1 MDNKMDNRTITTKY
15 FFIFL
20 VTMSLIY
27 LNSSAQQSNASIIAN
42 ENTVPARATHSVGGE
57 PALACVKYEFKHIY
71 DTLQANSPDVKEMSL
86 FLGKNS
92 CKYVDDRIYNSVT
105 PIATVASNSE
115 YSEAS
120 ERINALNN
128 QSLGIY
134 KNYGNSKIS
143 VVDLVVDNISLVEEE
158 IPTIQWKITTE
169 TKEIKG
175 LKCQKAI
182 GDCKGRTYEAW
193 FCKDYP
199 YSAGPW
205 KLSGLPGLIIE
216 ASDKKNQV
224 VFSFVGYGKLSTN
237 TTNDISVPIEI
248 NKIELSAYKKTL
260 DSYIVYQVGDKKFRV
275 MDDGTGNPL
284 TQNVFSGKGSQ
295 IKKIT
300 INNPIELK

>member
-1 MDNKMDNRTITTKY
+1 MSTITTKY
-15 FFIFL
+15 FFIL
-20 VTMSLIY
+20 LGTMSLIY
-27 LNSSAQQSNASIIAN
+27 LNSSAQQSNTSIISN
-42 ENTVPARATHSVGGE
+42 ENTVPARVIHSVEGE
-57 PALACVKYEFKHIY
+57 PAFACVKYEFKHIY
-71 DTLQANSPDVKEMSL
+71 DTLQTNSPDIKEMSL
-86 FLGKNS
+86 FIGKNS
-92 CKYVDDRIYNSVT
+92 SKYVDDRIYNSVT

-143 VVDLVVDNISLVEEE
+143 IVDLVVDNISLVEEE
-158 IPTIQWKITTE
+158 IPTIQWKITTA

-199 YSAGPW
+199 YSTGPW
-205 KLSGLPGLIIE
+205 KLGGLPGLVIE

-224 VFSFVGYGKLSTN
+224 VFSFVGYEKLSTN
-237 TTNDISVPIEI
+237 TTDISIPIEI

-260 DSYIVYQVGDKKFRV
+260 DSYIVYQVGDKKFKV

-284 TQNVFSGKGSQ
+284 SQNVFSSNGSKL
-295 IKKIT
+295 KKIT
-300 INNPIELK
+300 INNPIELQ